1 MSPSRKAELIKDII
15 VAIQD
20 EQTQQTFLSN
30 AIADRLG
37 LTSSELEV
45 MGTLVA
51 GGPLSAGDLAKRTGL
66 TSGAVTRLID
76 RLVERG
82 SVRRL
87 ADAEDR
93 RKVLVEATPGA
104 LKVCEPF
111 YGPIAKEG
119 TALLEGLNEKQ
130 LEVIL
135 EYLRTSYEFS
145 KRHTE
150 RISAMPERPYLPKRK
165 VNIKGRVLGQTIRIK
180 I

>member
-1 MSPSRKAELIKDII
+1 LAPTRRAQLIKDII

-20 EQTQQTFLSN
+20 EQTQNAFLSN
-30 AIADRLG
+30 AIASRLG
-37 LTSSELEV
+37 VTSTELEV
-45 MGTLVA
+45 LGTLVA
-51 GGPLSAGDLAKRTGL
+51 RGPLSAGDLARRTGL

-87 ADAEDR
+87 ADPQDR
-93 RKVLVEATPGA
+93 RRVLVEITPA
-104 LKVCEPF
+104 AMRACDP
-111 YGPIAKEG
+111 YYAPIANEG
-119 TALLEGLNEKQ
+119 TALLDERTEKD

-135 EYLRTSYEFS
+135 EYLRINYEFT

-150 RISAMPERPYLPKRK
+150 RVEAMPERVQLPRRR
-165 VNIKGRVLGQTIRIK
+165 VNIKGRVFGQTVRIK

>member
-1 MSPSRKAELIKDII
+1 MAPTHRSQLIDDIV

-20 EQTQQTFLSN
+20 EQTQNAFLSN

-37 LTSSELEV
+37 VTSTELEV
-45 MGTLVA
+45 LGTLVVR
-51 GGPLSAGDLAKRTGL
+51 GPLSAGDLARRTGL

-87 ADAEDR
+87 SDPDDR
-93 RKVLVEATPGA
+93 RRVLVEITPGA
-104 LKVCEPF
+104 AKACDPF
-111 YGPIAKEG
+111 YEPIAREG
-119 TALLEGLNEKQ
+119 TALLEQLTEKQ

-135 EYLRTSYEFS
+135 DYLRTSYEFT

-150 RISAMPERPYLPKRK
+150 RIAAMPERPYLPKRR
-165 VNIKGRVLGQTIRIK
+165 VNIKGRVLGQTVKIRL
-180 I
+180 